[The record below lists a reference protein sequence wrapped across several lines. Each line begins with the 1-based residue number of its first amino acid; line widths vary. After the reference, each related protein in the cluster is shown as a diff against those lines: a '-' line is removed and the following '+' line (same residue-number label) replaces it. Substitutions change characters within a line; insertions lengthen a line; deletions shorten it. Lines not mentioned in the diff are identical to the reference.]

1 MSNVAKAFHEGQ
13 QLSYDDVSI
22 SLTGGYNI
30 NLPFPATRELY
41 RNALQEFDFP
51 VVVAPMTCFS
61 FSDTEKLITWA
72 NAVGSIV
79 YMPRLDFI
87 QDQTEKT
94 ARRFL
99 YGKLNQFSR
108 VIPSISADLE
118 DQDTTDVLWATKGNT
133 SLLVDIAYGYTQR
146 VADVASHLSNVKLI
160 LGNYFTCN
168 EAQSF
173 INKTSLHNIQGVRIG
188 IGGGS
193 ACTTRTSTG
202 CGVGSVNALLD
213 RGNDFQFPSGYKP
226 TYIAD
231 GGIKNDAD
239 IIKALQLG
247 ADVCM
252 AGRLFAEMADI
263 DAATYQGT
271 ATHVRKNN
279 HSLEGVVAPVKK
291 SSLTLREWSDGFIE
305 HFITYL
311 VFNRIPLEAVQQHGY
326 HVGYH
331 TLGAYN
337 MSLTTSGFRVESQTR

>member
-1 MSNVAKAFHEGQ
+1 VSSVLKFYHEGH

-22 SLTGGYNI
+22 SLTGGYNV
-30 NLPFPATRELY
+30 NLPFPATRDEY
-41 RNALQEFDFP
+41 RTALRLFDFP

-61 FSDTEKLITWA
+61 FSDSEKLISWA
-72 NAVGSIV
+72 NDVKSVV

-87 QDQTEKT
+87 QDQEEKT
-94 ARRFL
+94 ARRLL

-118 DQDTTDVLWATKGNT
+118 DQDTMDVLWATKGNV
-133 SLLVDIAYGYTQR
+133 SLLVDVAYGYTQR
-146 VADVASHLSNVKLI
+146 VFDVASHLSNVKLV

-263 DAATYQGT
+263 GVTSYQGT

-279 HSLEGVVAPVKK
+279 HSLEGVVATVNK
-291 SSLTLREWSDGFIE
+291 SSLTLQQWSDGFIE

-311 VFNRIPLEAVQQHGY
+311 VFNRIPLQAVQQHGY
-326 HVGYH
+326 HAGYH
-331 TLGAYN
+331 TLGVYN
-337 MSLTTSGFRVESQTR
+337 MSLVTSGFRVESQTR

>member
-22 SLTGGYNI
+22 SLTAGYNV
-30 NLPFPATRELY
+30 NMPFPATRQEY
-41 RNALQEFDFP
+41 RMALKGSDFP

-61 FSDTEKLITWA
+61 WSDVEKLSAWA
-72 NAVGSIV
+72 MSVGSYV

-87 QDQTEKT
+87 KDHFERQARLGLYEKLT
-94 ARRFL
+94 PDMRI
-99 YGKLNQFSR
+99 
-108 VIPSISADLE
+108 IPSISCDVDDADTAKILSI
-118 DQDTTDVLWATKGNT
+118 TPHNIP
-133 SLLVDIAYGYTQR
+133 LLIDIAYGYTER
-146 VADVASHLSNVKLI
+146 LANFVKSLPNRKFI

-173 INKTSLHNIQGVRIG
+173 INKAELSNVTAVRVG

-213 RGNDFQFPSGYKP
+213 RGNDFYFPSGYKP

-252 AGRLFAEMADI
+252 AGRLFAEMSDLSPVR
-263 DAATYQGT
+263 YHGT
-271 ATHVRKNN
+271 ATYARKNN
-279 HSLEGVVAPVKK
+279 HSLEGVVTVVEKNEL
-291 SSLTLREWSDGFIE
+291 SLQQWSDNFTE
-305 HFITYL
+305 HYITYL
-311 VFNRIPLEAVQQHGY
+311 VFNRIPLESVFEHGY
-326 HVGYH
+326 RAGFHSRGP
-331 TLGAYN
+331 YN
-337 MSLTTSGFRVESQTR
+337 MSLTSSGFRVESQTR